1 LRECALKKLGKYEVV
16 GELGHGAMGVVYR
29 ARDPIINR
37 LVALKTITAAG
48 ADDKNMLE
56 RFYREAQSAGGLQ
69 HPNIVTIYDMG
80 DEGGVPYIAMELI
93 EGENL
98 EQLISRRTPIPLSL
112 KIVYATQACSA
123 FDYAHK
129 RGIVHR
135 DIKPGNIM
143 VNKDGTVKVVDFGI
157 ARVLETSKTQTGM
170 LIGTFAYMSP
180 EQYHGEHADERSD
193 IWSFGVLLYELLALQ
208 RPFAGTTPAALMHS
222 ICSQEPSLLRS
233 VSPDIPE
240 ELETVMCKL
249 LRKSPDDRF
258 QSMEDVLLNLDPIC
272 KNLQVASVAEMV
284 AQSQELAERGDYS
297 RARDLLRQ
305 SLLVD
310 SKNTTARTL
319 LEKVNA
325 ELRRVTIRPKAQLEV
340 DRGKALLDEG
350 KIEEAKAAADAAL
363 QMESSFVPAQE
374 LRRLV
379 QKESDRV
386 QRVADWLDSAKQRL
400 AEGMPE
406 EAEALLA
413 KAIDAE
419 PSNKQAR
426 ALLEQASKQ
435 KAERERRLQL
445 IEKMQAARSLW
456 TQQKYADCIRL
467 LTELQ
472 KHYPDEEEVS
482 RLLQTAREDQAE
494 QEREQN
500 LDRARNLLAA
510 RRYDECRSLLAE
522 LQKAF
527 PNNDEVSDLLQDL
540 REDEANQRKLQ
551 RLAEARSLLAS
562 RAFDEC
568 IALLTE
574 LQKAFPE
581 ENDIT
586 KLLEAAREEQ
596 ADQQKQQKL
605 VEARALFGAER
616 FDDALRLLEALG
628 TAYPKDS
635 AVQKLRTAVMQEK
648 EKRAQ
653 AEKLKSDIAVLKKL
667 VSEKKYPE
675 VLARADGLVVE
686 YFASADLQRLIEFAR
701 SQQAEIE
708 RELAV
713 HKALDEGKSL
723 LKANRFDEAA
733 RAIQTGLK
741 AHSDNREL
749 LNLREQ
755 VETQRRKSFTRQDIE
770 QRIREIKVKINREKF
785 SEAIDLAKRTIATI
799 GPDTDV
805 TQLLNSAQVEIEA
818 RERKRDQEKTIES
831 IRELVQAGQFDEA
844 ARSLDGAVSKKL
856 FDPFDSRAQ
865 RAAEEIL
872 AGRNAAKRESSPPAP
887 VPPGHLTKEYAF
899 LQAPPVADAPPTF
912 DTLTSADAP
921 GARGSTAPQVSSGPP
936 APAPVIEPAQPKKT
950 VQGSTPG
957 VAEPPAPKISERTQ
971 PAKPTRPVSPIGPPK
986 IAEPVKTR
994 APVKPP
1000 RTAQPTPP
1008 VVPAGPAKTGPPAEP
1023 APQVERPTPKPFAPV
1038 TAEPEYHEER
1048 KKKPVLTAVLAL
1060 LAVLFLVGAYLLWPK
1075 PEVKLH
1081 PSAPS
1086 KSVSPGKA
1094 VDPLEVKQQD
1104 AIHAA
1109 EKLVAAGDL
1118 KGALQTVLD
1127 AEKLNGPRTT
1137 DLQKMQGQIEDSI
1150 KNAGLRQVRQREAQL
1165 WQQASDNMTAQR
1177 YAEAQKDLRQLL
1189 DLPEGGVHRDEAQ
1202 SYLTGVIPKL
1212 QQQHKLLTQAQ
1223 QALRQGD
1230 FNSARKFASQVQ
1242 QSGGDTSQLNGEIDK
1257 SEADR
1262 LAQLESQFRQLKEAD
1277 DDASVQRLKTLQTK
1291 FKALAT
1297 DGGPKAAEAQTY
1309 FEKTPAAMLDVQ
1321 TRAQNKRLELAFQ
1334 SAVQK
1339 YQQAINGTDRNAL
1352 TSARESLQP
1361 FAQGGPHAGEAQ
1373 KYLGEVNTKLTAMNK
1388 PSTTPPAVQPPPVS
1402 NAKRETPPPSPVE
1415 SDADVRAVV
1424 QRYQQAFEHRDAD
1437 ALRRIW
1443 PSLGDRYKKY
1453 KQIFGAASSI
1463 QLQVEIVEVKMGSG
1477 GASATVR
1484 AVVVQDYTPKG
1495 SKTMSSKDQTIFHMI
1510 KSNGNW
1516 LIEQIQ

>member
-1 LRECALKKLGKYEVV
+1 
-16 GELGHGAMGVVYR
+16 
-29 ARDPIINR
+29 
-37 LVALKTITAAG
+37 
-48 ADDKNMLE
+48 
-56 RFYREAQSAGGLQ
+56 
-69 HPNIVTIYDMG
+69 
-80 DEGGVPYIAMELI
+80 
-93 EGENL
+93 
-98 EQLISRRTPIPLSL
+98 
-112 KIVYATQACSA
+112 
-123 FDYAHK
+123 
-129 RGIVHR
+129 
-135 DIKPGNIM
+135 
-143 VNKDGTVKVVDFGI
+143 
-157 ARVLETSKTQTGM
+157 
-170 LIGTFAYMSP
+170 
-180 EQYHGEHADERSD
+180 
-193 IWSFGVLLYELLALQ
+193 
-208 RPFAGTTPAALMHS
+208 
-222 ICSQEPSLLRS
+222 
-233 VSPDIPE
+233 
-240 ELETVMCKL
+240 
-249 LRKSPDDRF
+249 
-258 QSMEDVLLNLDPIC
+258 
-272 KNLQVASVAEMV
+272 
-284 AQSQELAERGDYS
+284 
-297 RARDLLRQ
+297 
-305 SLLVD
+305 
-310 SKNTTARTL
+310 
-319 LEKVNA
+319 
-325 ELRRVTIRPKAQLEV
+325 
-340 DRGKALLDEG
+340 
-350 KIEEAKAAADAAL
+350 
-363 QMESSFVPAQE
+363 
-374 LRRLV
+374 
-379 QKESDRV
+379 
-386 QRVADWLDSAKQRL
+386 
-400 AEGMPE
+400 
-406 EAEALLA
+406 
-413 KAIDAE
+413 
-419 PSNKQAR
+419 
-426 ALLEQASKQ
+426 
-435 KAERERRLQL
+435 
-445 IEKMQAARSLW
+445 
-456 TQQKYADCIRL
+456 

-472 KHYPDEEEVS
+472 THYPDEEEVS

-605 VEARALFGAER
+605 VEARSLFGAER
-616 FDDALRLLEALG
+616 FDDALTLLEALG

-635 AVQKLRTAVMQEK
+635 GVQKLRTAVMQEK

-675 VLARADGLVVE
+675 VLARADDLVVE

-708 RELAV
+708 REHAV
-713 HKALDEGKSL
+713 KKALDEGKSL

-887 VPPGHLTKEYAF
+887 VPPGNLTKEYAF